1 MIQLGEFLGRL
12 LESLLKN
19 WFGQFVFKPL
29 AESALMLLRL
39 TAATPARDTSI
50 QENFFYWV

>member
-39 TAATPARDTSI
+39 TAATPARDTAI